1 MEEAGNYA
9 DPATAQLEAE
19 SIELLVYLPARRC
32 VFR

>member
-9 DPATAQLEAE
+9 DPATAQLKVE
-19 SIELLVYLPARRC
+19 SIELLVYLPARRR